1 MSICIDSRH
10 ASPIA
15 ARGFTLIEMMIVIV
29 IIGILS
35 AVALPAYRDYVARG
49 YISEATGALSELRT
63 RAEQWYADNRTYVGY
78 GCTPTDTPQHFT
90 VNCALDVNTY
100 TITATG
106 TGVMAGYSYTV
117 NQSNAKTS
125 TTPESSGSCW
135 ITKKGG
141 SC

>member
-1 MSICIDSRH
+1 MTVRS
-10 ASPIA
+10 SPTKFRL
-15 ARGFTLIEMMIVIV
+15 ARGFTLIELMIAIV

-35 AVALPAYRDYVARG
+35 AVALPSYRDYVARG
-49 YISEATGALSELRT
+49 YVSEATAALAELRT

-78 GCTPTDTPQHFT
+78 GCTPSAVPKHFT
-90 VNCALDVNTY
+90 VTCDLDINTY

-106 TGVMAGYSYTV
+106 TGVMADYSYTV

-125 TTPESSGSCW
+125 TTPESSGACW